1 MIQDIGLAGIFLAF
15 LLLEG
20 LRRPASG
27 SVVIRRFGFGTWRMR
42 GESRWYLRVV
52 SLLPPFT
59 TSILLTPAPPGE
71 DCDKAGVQRRWDLAR
86 RAAIP
91 LHLLGGLI
99 TLGLLVGLPLAL
111 DFLSVWGFL
120 LAAVLVLALTALS
133 ALLGSTTLQR
143 MGMPAELA
151 NQMARRWLSPFAA
164 PGVAEGIMELAL
176 ADAPVPFAAR
186 LLLPDSEL
194 REWLRPRAYDL
205 MERRIVDPE
214 LMESFPAH
222 MLVTLVRSQPLD
234 VDPAASAWC
243 PRCGMSFRT
252 TGNCTECPDVPLLAM
267 KLSETWEGF
276 RTTLPSPALE
286 PAEVSE
292 RPDSVPSSD
301 YRLPSAGY

>member
-1 MIQDIGLAGIFLAF
+1 MIQDLGLAGIFLAF

-20 LRRPASG
+20 VRRPAPG
-27 SVVIRRFGFGTWRMR
+27 AVMLRRFGFGSWRMR
-42 GESRWYLRVV
+42 GETRWYLRLV
-52 SLLPPFT
+52 SLLPPFS

-71 DCDKAGVQRRWDLAR
+71 ECDKAAVQQRWHLAR

-91 LHLLGGLI
+91 LHLLGALI

-111 DFLSVWGFL
+111 DYLTVWGFL
-120 LAAVLVLALTALS
+120 IAALLVLVLTALS
-133 ALLGSTTLQR
+133 ALLGSATLQR
-143 MGMPAELA
+143 MGMPAEMA

-205 MERRIVDPE
+205 MQRRIMDPE

-234 VDPAASAWC
+234 VDPAATAWC
-243 PRCGMSFRT
+243 PRCGGSYRD
-252 TGNCTECPDVPLLAM
+252 TGDCIPCGVPLLAM
-267 KLSETWEGF
+267 KLNETWEGF
-276 RTTLPSPALE
+276 RTTLPEEFHELPKSTGISKLSRGHGALSPEA
-286 PAEVSE
+286 
-292 RPDSVPSSD
+292 
-301 YRLPSAGY
+301 

>member
-1 MIQDIGLAGIFLAF
+1 
-15 LLLEG
+15 
-20 LRRPASG
+20 
-27 SVVIRRFGFGTWRMR
+27 
-42 GESRWYLRVV
+42 
-52 SLLPPFT
+52 
-59 TSILLTPAPPGE
+59 
-71 DCDKAGVQRRWDLAR
+71 
-86 RAAIP
+86 
-91 LHLLGGLI
+91 
-99 TLGLLVGLPLAL
+99 
-111 DFLSVWGFL
+111 
-120 LAAVLVLALTALS
+120 
-133 ALLGSTTLQR
+133 
-143 MGMPAELA
+143 MPAELA

-164 PGVAEGIMELAL
+164 PGVAEGVLELAL

-205 MERRIVDPE
+205 MERRMVDPE

-286 PAEVSE
+286 PADVSE
-292 RPDSVPSSD
+292 RPDSVPSSE